1 MPHEFVVIFV
11 FRVLGGVY
19 IWSFY
24 GMQDWKH
31 DFGFPF
37 WSLRHLL
44 PFPSAAMFA
53 SRALTLARTVAS
65 RTNSQPAV
73 RCIVTTATRGAAG
86 GNGNTTT
93 EAPLVRKPRFVALSG
108 SSRKDSWN
116 TKLLL
121 AAVEIMSAQGNADV
135 EYVDAT
141 QVDIPVYN
149 QDLESS
155 SGHPE
160 AALHVKE
167 ALPSC

>member
-1 MPHEFVVIFV
+1 
-11 FRVLGGVY
+11 
-19 IWSFY
+19 
-24 GMQDWKH
+24 
-31 DFGFPF
+31 
-37 WSLRHLL
+37 
-44 PFPSAAMFA
+44 MFA

-73 RCIVTTATRGAAG
+73 RCLVTTATRGAAG
-86 GNGNTTT
+86 GNGSTTT

-160 AALHVKE
+160 AALHVKKLFQAADGVLIASPE
-167 ALPSC
+167 YESYFAHLRIFPSS